1 METSDLD
8 EEHSIKNLYNNKALH
23 YCVKFNGKNV
33 NKVPVFKHWLNLM
46 KLEKGEKGII
56 FYCTECHLVFYF
68 QNYRQKHL
76 YIDDCS
82 CHDVAEFCDYCG
94 ELYSNNSICCIR
106 IARKLLKRDLY
117 NYIQFDWM
125 DYILY
130 EPLVSLI
137 YYISNIFFLLF
148 RLRKKGEDIN
158 YKNDII
164 MGNKITFI
172 ILMLI
177 VLLYSLIFFVYYL
190 NIYLF
195 HLFFFIQI
203 REQKRKDKNENFIRY

>member
-8 EEHSIKNLYNNKALH
+8 EEHSIKNIYNNKALH

-46 KLEKGEKGII
+46 KLEKGENGII
-56 FYCTECHLVFYF
+56 FYCTECHLFFYF
-68 QNYRQKHL
+68 QSYRQKHL

>member
-1 METSDLD
+1 
-8 EEHSIKNLYNNKALH
+8 
-23 YCVKFNGKNV
+23 
-33 NKVPVFKHWLNLM
+33 
-46 KLEKGEKGII
+46 
-56 FYCTECHLVFYF
+56 
-68 QNYRQKHL
+68 
-76 YIDDCS
+76 
-82 CHDVAEFCDYCG
+82 
-94 ELYSNNSICCIR
+94 
-106 IARKLLKRDLY
+106 
-117 NYIQFDWM
+117 M